1 MPDTKVKHLALST
14 TPLRAA
20 RAIAMPETTLPPDAC
35 TTMTEVRTAIDALDA
50 QLVDMLATRFAYMRA
65 AARIKPQRGHVRDE
79 ARKAQVIANAK
90 AHAVSRDLPADAI
103 ERIWE
108 ELVEA
113 SIAYELGHWDQRR
126 EEARESG

>member
-1 MPDTKVKHLALST
+1 
-14 TPLRAA
+14 
-20 RAIAMPETTLPPDAC
+20 MPETTLPPDTC
-35 TTMTEVRTAIDALDA
+35 TTMTEVRAAIDALDA

-90 AHAVSRDLPADAI
+90 AHAVAQDLPATAI
-103 ERIWE
+103 ETIWE

-126 EEARESG
+126 ERTRGSD